1 MAEGL
6 LTKAKKQ
13 KVDEFYTRLF
23 DIESEVMQYKDHF
36 RGKTILCNCDDP
48 RVSQFFYFF
57 YSRFNGLGL
66 KRLIATCYKNL
77 NPDLFTQN
85 LDEQAVYCIYD
96 SKNRSDDVYT
106 DYETFIKQ
114 NEWGIL
120 KRDGD
125 FRSPECIEL
134 LKQSDIVVTNPPFSL
149 FREYVEQLMEYN
161 KKFLIIGSQNA
172 ITYKNIFRFIKND
185 KLWLGISPS
194 GMCFDVPEGYS
205 KTTKVI
211 NGKVYG
217 WQGSACWFTNLSHSK
232 RNEKLILYKK
242 YNKKDY
248 KKYDNFDA
256 IEISKVSDIPLDYD
270 GIMGVPITFLYK
282 YNPEQFEIVGITNHG
297 DMLGIPFKNNC
308 FAEIKGERKYV
319 RILIK
324 KRKKHEN

>member
-1 MAEGL
+1 M
-6 LTKAKKQ
+6 
-13 KVDEFYTRLF
+13 
-23 DIESEVMQYKDHF
+23 
-36 RGKTILCNCDDP
+36 
-48 RVSQFFYFF
+48 
-57 YSRFNGLGL
+57 
-66 KRLIATCYKNL
+66 
-77 NPDLFTQN
+77 FTQN

-96 SKNRSDDVYT
+96 SKDRCDDVFT

-125 FRSPECIEL
+125 FRSPECVEL

-149 FREYVEQLMEYN
+149 FREYIAQLMEYK

-172 ITYKNIFRFIKND
+172 ITYKDIFKFIKND
-185 KLWLGISPS
+185 KLWLGINPS
-194 GMCFDVPEGYS
+194 GMCFDVPEGYT

-211 NGKVYG
+211 NGKVFG
-217 WQGSACWFTNLSHSK
+217 WQGSACWFTNLPHSK

-242 YNKKDY
+242 YNKIDY

-256 IEISKVSDIPLDYD
+256 IEVSKVSDIPLDYD

-282 YNPEQFEIVGITNHG
+282 YNPEQFEIIGVTNHG

-319 RILIK
+319 RILIR
-324 KRKKHEN
+324 KRK